1 MNDSPYSRERAGDS
15 EMKLFVGRSNPT
27 LNERILRSLREPA
40 AKALLGE
47 FSDGELRV
55 EINENVRGCDAFIIQ
70 SLCQPTNRNL
80 MELLLMA
87 DALSR
92 ASAER
97 ITAIIPYFGYA
108 RQDRRPRSLRVP
120 ITAKIVAN
128 LLQSCKIDRVL
139 TVDLH
144 AEQIQGFFDMPVD
157 NLYGS
162 ALLDADIWK
171 RWGSSD
177 ITIVSPD
184 TGGVARARATAKEI
198 GADIVIVDK
207 RRPGPNESE
216 IMNIIGE
223 VKGKVCVLVDD
234 IVDTAGT
241 LCQASVAL
249 RQQGAEKV
257 VAYAV
262 HPVLSGKA
270 LENIANSQL
279 DELVVTDTI
288 PLAEEA
294 VQVSKITQLSAAN
307 MLAEAIR
314 RLHSNESINVFQY

>member
-1 MNDSPYSRERAGDS
+1 MNDSPYSRDQAGNS
-15 EMKLFVGRSNPT
+15 EMKLFVGRSNAP

-40 AKALLGE
+40 ARALLGE

-55 EINENVRGCDAFIIQ
+55 EINENVRGCDVFIIQ
-70 SLCQPTNRNL
+70 SLCHPTNRNL

-108 RQDRRPRSLRVP
+108 RQDRRPRSQRVP

-139 TVDLH
+139 TIDLH

-198 GADIVIVDK
+198 GADMVIVDK
-207 RRPGPNESE
+207 RRAGPNESE

-223 VKGKVCVLVDD
+223 VRGKVCVLVDD

-241 LCQASVAL
+241 LCQASAAL

-257 VAYAV
+257 VAYAI

-270 LENIANSQL
+270 VENIANSQI

-288 PLAEEA
+288 PLSEEA
-294 VQVSKITQLSAAN
+294 MGSSKITQLSAAN

>member
-1 MNDSPYSRERAGDS
+1 
-15 EMKLFVGRSNPT
+15 MKLFVGRSNPP
-27 LNERILRSLREPA
+27 LNKRVLQSLREPA
-40 AKALLGE
+40 AKALLSE

-70 SLCQPTNRNL
+70 SLCHPTNRNL

-128 LLQSCKIDRVL
+128 LLHSCKIDRVL
-139 TVDLH
+139 TIDLH

-162 ALLDADIWK
+162 ALFDADIWK
-171 RWGSSD
+171 RWGSNN
-177 ITIVSPD
+177 IAIVSPD

-198 GADIVIVDK
+198 GVDMVIVDK
-207 RRPGPNESE
+207 RRPSPNESE

-223 VKGKVCVLVDD
+223 VKDKVCVLVDD

-241 LCQASVAL
+241 LCQASFAL
-249 RQQGAEKV
+249 REQGAKKV
-257 VAYAV
+257 VAYAI
-262 HPVLSGKA
+262 HPVLSGQA
-270 LENIANSQL
+270 LENIANSQI

-288 PLAEEA
+288 PLSEEA
-294 VQVSKITQLSAAN
+294 LSSSKITQLSAAN

-314 RLHSNESINVFQY
+314 RLHSNESINVFHY